1 MAFHEHL
8 VDHVFDSNWTV
19 FIEIPTKKALS
30 KIPDLL
36 KIEAEDRDVVL
47 KGFVS
52 SRGVELLYNL
62 EGITN
67 HRDIQELI
75 VSCKP
80 LCHYR

>member
-19 FIEIPTKKALS
+19 SIEIPTKKALS

-47 KGFVS
+47 KGFDS
-52 SRGVELLYNL
+52 SGGRTLV
-62 EGITN
+62 
-67 HRDIQELI
+67 
-75 VSCKP
+75 
-80 LCHYR
+80 